1 MANKFFVSPSPHVHS
16 DYSTVRLMG
25 DVVIALLPALMV
37 SVRVFGWNVL
47 AITAV
52 SIASCVLLEFL
63 VQKYLVKGPVTV
75 NNLSAVV
82 TGLLLAM
89 NLPANIPLW
98 IVVVGAIVAICVAKM
113 PFGGLGKNIF
123 NPALAA
129 RVFLLIAYPVQM
141 TSFPTPTIK
150 GFVDAYSGA
159 TPLGAAKG
167 GLVDFASFDVAG
179 MFTGAMGGSFGEIS
193 ALALLLGLAYLL
205 MRRVITWHIPV
216 AVLGTMA
223 VFATIFAGIRFEDPS
238 MHLLFPLFHLLAGG
252 ALLGAIFMATDYVTS
267 PMTAKGMV
275 IYGIGIGVIT
285 MCIRLWGAYP
295 EGMSFAILIMNS
307 VVPLINKYVKPKRFG
322 AR

>member
-1 MANKFFVSPSPHVHS
+1 MANKFFVSPAPHVHGEL
-16 DYSTVRLMG
+16 STTRLMG

-52 SIASCVLLEFL
+52 SIACCVLFEFL
-63 VQKYLVKGPVTV
+63 VQKYLVKGAATV
-75 NNLSAVV
+75 GNLSAVV

-98 IVVVGAIVAICVAKM
+98 IVVIGALVAICIAKM

-141 TSFPTPTIK
+141 TSFPKPTLE
-150 GFVDAYSGA
+150 GFADAYSGA
-159 TPLGAAKG
+159 TPLGAAKA
-167 GLVDFASFDVAG
+167 GLVDFASFDIAG

-193 ALALLLGLAYLL
+193 ALALLLGFVYLL
-205 MRRVITWHIPV
+205 MRRVISWHIPV
-216 AVLGTMA
+216 AVIGTIIA
-223 VFATIFAGIRFEDPS
+223 FSAIYGATEGGELVWQ
-238 MHLLFPLFHLLAGG
+238 MPLFHILSGG

-267 PMTAKGMV
+267 PMTTKGMV

-307 VVPLINKYVKPKRFG
+307 TVPLINKYVKPKRFG
-322 AR
+322 AVK